1 MREEAQA
8 ALAVARL
15 LGSDRRF
22 GEGRLDDCLGG
33 GGEGLEDGLG
43 GRRHSHHL
51 LGRDLGRS
59 LGVRRDLDPVVGAER
74 QRHGRQRVHGDL
86 AHTFHVAQVLDEVH
100 RVLERRKSAESG
112 RSVRA
117 GMKDDVFHT
126 WKVGNPK
133 AGVERA
139 SRCPWKV
146 GEVSGNPKKLGREP
160 RLSRDC
166 PVADVAG
173 VPQHIRGEADM
184 TTAPDLPM
192 AVPSVA
198 VPAQTEDVRP
208 QLALVKPAAA
218 PDSEIVDF
226 DDALRAATPRLV
238 RYATRRLADPHEA
251 EEVVQEALLRAFQ
264 HRAVLATE
272 DDLMA
277 WLTVVTGRLVIDRLR
292 VRGRTTPV
300 AELPAG
306 SRTSRDTADVV
317 VARDEARI
325 ALDALEAMPSR
336 QASVLWAREVEGLR
350 YDEIG
355 ARYGLSE
362 PTVRSLLHRARR
374 TLRREYS
381 MRGGTFPAVGLIA
394 LAPWMRGLHFA
405 GRIRDIARK
414 GTAATATAATSLALV
429 TVAPL
434 LWSHPTHAHAG
445 ATPAA
450 PALTVKTSQMV
461 PTAHKATSHK
471 APAAAAPAASST
483 DTDSTSGMHHARL
496 VPRACT
502 RTGVGTNCSP
512 PAASMLYLV
521 LPTHREVG
529 IETSFLPGSCTGLPS
544 TPLTHC
550 QPSNR
555 KN

>member
-1 MREEAQA
+1 
-8 ALAVARL
+8 
-15 LGSDRRF
+15 
-22 GEGRLDDCLGG
+22 
-33 GGEGLEDGLG
+33 
-43 GRRHSHHL
+43 
-51 LGRDLGRS
+51 
-59 LGVRRDLDPVVGAER
+59 
-74 QRHGRQRVHGDL
+74 
-86 AHTFHVAQVLDEVH
+86 
-100 RVLERRKSAESG
+100 
-112 RSVRA
+112 
-117 GMKDDVFHT
+117 
-126 WKVGNPK
+126 
-133 AGVERA
+133 
-139 SRCPWKV
+139 
-146 GEVSGNPKKLGREP
+146 
-160 RLSRDC
+160 
-166 PVADVAG
+166 
-173 VPQHIRGEADM
+173 M

-198 VPAQTEDVRP
+198 VPAQTEDARP
-208 QLALVKPAAA
+208 QLALVQQAPA
-218 PDSEIVDF
+218 PDTEIVDF
-226 DDALRAATPRLV
+226 DEALRAATPRLV
-238 RYATRRLADPHEA
+238 RYATRRLGDPHEA

-306 SRTSRDTADVV
+306 ARTSRDTADVV
-317 VARDEARI
+317 VARDEARL

-355 ARYGLSE
+355 VRYGLSE

-381 MRGGTFPAVGLIA
+381 MRGGTFPAVGLVA
-394 LAPWMRGLHFA
+394 LAPWMRGLHVA
-405 GRIRDIARK
+405 GRVRDLARK
-414 GTAATATAATSLALV
+414 GTAVTATAATGLALV

-434 LWSHPTHAHAG
+434 LWSHPVPAHTHAA
-445 ATPAA
+445 PAA
-450 PALTVKTSQMV
+450 PAVTEKSSRLRLTAAKAPVAKT
-461 PTAHKATSHK
+461 
-471 APAAAAPAASST
+471 APAATAPSITTTTA
-483 DTDSTSGMHHARL
+483 DTDSSNGMHRVRL

-502 RTGVGTNCSP
+502 KSGVGTNCSAP
-512 PAASMLYLV
+512 TSSMLYLV

-529 IETSFLPGSCTGLPS
+529 IETNYLPAGCTVLPT